1 MILTH
6 ATCIFCNKKALNT
19 VCSKL
24 TSLCHLLFSAI
35 FIDHL
40 QGDRGRSQDERGIL
54 DIQEDM

>member
-6 ATCIFCNKKALNT
+6 TTHIFCNKKALNT

-35 FIDHL
+35 FIDLL
-40 QGDRGRSQDERGIL
+40 QGNRGRSQDDRGIL